1 MIALKIK
8 RIGSILT
15 LYILFIS
22 LPHRM
27 YVQRSPSSFNLQP
40 TQIILVESQDLKD
53 TLSEHAMM
61 GPGNQFRVQQSSV
74 VAVFLSDLEPTK
86 RVNRIH
92 QLEKDFRHPNYRASF
107 PLSTSFLLG
116 EGHAANL
123 IKGIATNFMSSV
135 SPMPEIDPV
144 QAWSYKNTGLVAQTF
159 VYAAESH
166 GLATTMMEGFDPRR
180 TRELLRIP
188 DRYAIPLMVA
198 TGYEYEEEEQS
209 TTEEQMTPR
218 LDLSEIVFSE
228 TFGDP
233 WTPAENRNEE
243 AKTDKAVSA

>member
-1 MIALKIK
+1 
-8 RIGSILT
+8 
-15 LYILFIS
+15 
-22 LPHRM
+22 M

-243 AKTDKAVSA
+243 AKTDKTVSA

>member
-1 MIALKIK
+1 MH
-8 RIGSILT
+8 
-15 LYILFIS
+15 S
-22 LPHRM
+22 LHFSTAS

-40 TQIILVESQDLKD
+40 THIILVESQNLKD

-86 RVNRIH
+86 RVNRIY

-107 PLSTSFLLG
+107 PISTSFLLG

-123 IKGIATNFMSSV
+123 IKGIATDFMSSV
-135 SPMPEIDPV
+135 SPMPQIDPV

-198 TGYEYEEEEQS
+198 TGYEYEEEEES
-209 TTEEQMTPR
+209 TTEEPMTPR
-218 LDLSEIVFSE
+218 LDLSEVVFSE
-228 TFGDP
+228 TFGEP
-233 WTPAENRNEE
+233 WTTPTTVTKGSGTRNEE
-243 AKTDKAVSA
+243 AEADKTVSA